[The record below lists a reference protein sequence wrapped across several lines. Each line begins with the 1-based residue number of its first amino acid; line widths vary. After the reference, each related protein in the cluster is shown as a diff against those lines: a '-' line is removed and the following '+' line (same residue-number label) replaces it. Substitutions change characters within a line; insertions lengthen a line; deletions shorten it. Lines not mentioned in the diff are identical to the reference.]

1 MIKNLSKVVLA
12 SFLLTGVAQAANLY
26 KDSSN
31 SVSVDVVAKAYAAH
45 DDYSVVNNS
54 STREMAP
61 VEMMGLVKMG
71 ITYRKQFNSDL
82 SAKTYIKLDLP
93 IFEYSKSEYGE
104 GYASAAEA
112 QLNNKHLSTFGYVE
126 YAYQSIN
133 SLKYGNLVV
142 GRYQGFYSKISDF
155 SDVSLFIGQV
165 AHSSIDTKLLGGD
178 PETGIS
184 YTEKF
189 LDNKLSLGVSLD
201 VGSDQSPSS
210 VGYKDATVLKKDFKL
225 GTSATYTMSD
235 NFKAGISYNLA
246 EYRMYSDSASSVNI
260 GKRVGHSVIGGV
272 SYNNGAT
279 LIGLTASYQNYGYN
293 ASKFIDENND
303 VQSNSQGMAN
313 EKANIWGVSLGAT
326 YDFSG
331 VGLGF
336 MPIAQFELKKDY
348 MKNTTVSDRSEVK
361 SSFVRTQAL
370 ELGFTYNVTRNLQYI
385 AAAVIDLRSKNQ
397 IQKVDNFLTGI
408 DNGDKYTSHHF
419 FGAGVR
425 YRF

>member
-1 MIKNLSKVVLA
+1 MIKSLSKVVLA
-12 SFLLTGVAQAANLY
+12 SFILTGVAQAANLY

-31 SVSVDVVAKAYAAH
+31 SVSVDVTAKAYAAH
-45 DDYSVVNNS
+45 DNYSVVNNS

-71 ITYRKQFNSDL
+71 LTYKKQFNSDL
-82 SAKTYIKLDLP
+82 SAKTYVRFDLP
-93 IFEYSKSEYGE
+93 IFGYSKSEYGY
-104 GYASAAEA
+104 GYFSSGAAKDA
-112 QLNNKHLSTFGYVE
+112 NKYLPTFNYVE

-155 SDVSLFIGQV
+155 SDVSLFVGQL
-165 AHSSIDTKLLGGD
+165 AHISIDTKLLGGD

-189 LDNKLSLGVSLD
+189 LDNSLSLGVSLD
-201 VGSDQSPSS
+201 VGADQSPSS
-210 VGYKDATVLKKDFKL
+210 VDYNYATVLKKDFKL
-225 GTSATYTMSD
+225 GTSATYTMNE

-246 EYRMYSDSASSVNI
+246 EYRMYSNADSSINT
-260 GKRVGHSVIGGV
+260 GRKVGHSVIGGL
-272 SYNNGAT
+272 SYNDGAT
-279 LIGLTASYQNYGYN
+279 LIGLTASYQNYAYN
-293 ASKFIDENND
+293 VSEIFDIDKNTTNTD
-303 VQSNSQGMAN
+303 PSNVKN
-313 EKANIWGVSLGAT
+313 NIWGLSVGAT

-336 MPIAQFELKKDY
+336 MPIAQFEFKKDY
-348 MKNTTVSDRSEVK
+348 LKNTTVADRSEAK

-370 ELGFTYNVTRNLQYI
+370 ELGFTYNITRNLQYI
-385 AAAVIDLRSKNQ
+385 AAAVIDLRSKSQ
-397 IQKVDNFLTGI
+397 IQKVDNFLSMK
-408 DNGDKYTSHHF
+408 DNVDKYTAHHF